1 MAPKKEKAADPVTPK
16 AVEIPTDVS
25 ALIHRDNAGA
35 ATNVGLTEG
44 RDNFA
49 TISALALEIKRAA
62 EGR

>member
-1 MAPKKEKAADPVTPK
+1 MATKKEKAADPAPK
-16 AVEIPTDVS
+16 TVEIPADVS

-49 TISALALEIKRAA
+49 TISAFALDIKRAA

>member
-1 MAPKKEKAADPVTPK
+1 MAPKKEKAADPAPK
-16 AVEIPTDVS
+16 AVEIPADVS